1 MLSEQLGFT
10 TSWKM
15 LARDKG
21 WVKPLLII
29 ALVSWI
35 PVFGKIVVLGYG
47 LEWARLTAWG
57 IDSAPK
63 QSRIDLRKMLL
74 TGCTAYLISLFMG
87 LAIVALGEFVFGG
100 VYSVACITSG
110 ATGIFSDGPLEVLL
124 EDVIDG
130 FVSIPLALLIL
141 VFNLLLETFILTAEM
156 RSTLYDSF
164 TAGWRIDRLVQMV
177 VRDFGGFIHVCAISA
192 LGALINSVGDV
203 LLAIAARIVAVRGVV
218 GLTLSMLSTSSLM
231 GAILRVGIL
240 PALGILVVGILVLF
254 GLQVLEVALQLVT
267 INATGQ
273 WFERFDVGRWGA
285 SGDKLPDGVPHT
297 PKKDSAPEPP
307 QSGQP
312 AEDVQPSVDARD
324 DVVDAPYETVEA
336 EPTDSPVAQAAPEQA
351 PAADGTSDADGAVA
365 SDSHQ
370 SPDSL

>member
-57 IDSAPK
+57 IDSTPK
-63 QSRIDLRKMLL
+63 QSRIDFRKMFL

-87 LAIVALGEFVFGG
+87 LVIVALGTFAFGG
-100 VYSVACITSG
+100 VYQVACITSG
-110 ATGIFSDGPLEVLL
+110 ATGIFSDGSLETLF
-124 EDVIDG
+124 EAAFFG
-130 FVSIPLALLIL
+130 EVSVPILIL
-141 VFNLLLETFILTAEM
+141 NLVVNLLLETFILAAEM

-164 TAGWRIDRLVQMV
+164 TAGWRVDRLFQMV
-177 VRDFGGFIHVCAISA
+177 VRDLGGFIHVCAISA
-192 LGALINSVGDV
+192 LGALICSVGDV
-203 LLAIAARIVAVRGVV
+203 LIAIAARIIALRGMV
-218 GLTLSMLSTSSLM
+218 GFTLSMLSTSNLM
-231 GAILRVGIL
+231 EAVLRVGIL

-254 GLQVLEVALQLVT
+254 ALQVLEVALQLVT
-267 INATGQ
+267 INAMGQ

-285 SGDKLPDGVPHT
+285 SGDRLPEGVPHT
-297 PKKDSAPEPP
+297 SKKGSAPEPP
-307 QSGQP
+307 QGGQP
-312 AEDVQPSVDARD
+312 AADVQFSVDARD
-324 DVVDAPYETVEA
+324 DVVDAPCETVEA
-336 EPTDSPVAQAAPEQA
+336 EPAEPPVAQAAPGQA
-351 PAADGTSDADGAVA
+351 PATDEASDADGYAA
-365 SDSHQ
+365 SEPHQ